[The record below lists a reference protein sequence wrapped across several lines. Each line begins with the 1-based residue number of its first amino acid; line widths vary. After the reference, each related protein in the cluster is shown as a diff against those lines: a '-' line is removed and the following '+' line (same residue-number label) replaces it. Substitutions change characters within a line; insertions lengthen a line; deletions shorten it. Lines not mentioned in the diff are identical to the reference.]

1 VGGCSVSLPPHPISR
16 LLSQRGDELLREIER
31 VTPSSPKADVRKLLD
46 EVMLP
51 AVLSS
56 LSQASLEW
64 LSDLN
69 FLKDC
74 HEAAIASELSTR
86 SG

>member
-1 VGGCSVSLPPHPISR
+1 MDCCVSLPPQLISR

-31 VTPSSPKADVRKLLD
+31 VTPSSSKADVRKLLD

-64 LSDLN
+64 LSELN
-69 FLKDC
+69 FLKER
-74 HEAAIASELSTR
+74 HEEAIAAELSTR